1 VAEPR
6 LQGAVV
12 FLSRDRE
19 GAVLAL
25 LRPALFL
32 TRAGSE
38 PRPSGSGGVV
48 VSGRRHRW
56 RSRDCKERLCFRA
69 ATVRERTL
77 PRRFLALILVPR
89 GSAFNRNDSNEMDAA
104 ISRFLVPASR
114 PGGSHSSR
122 PAIADGLQQPTR
134 KSSGSG
140 QAILPYL
147 VLLRVGFSL
156 PLRLP
161 ATRCAL
167 TAPFHPYLRIRR
179 SAGGIFSVA
188 LIRRTGFEPAP
199 PAVNRHAALWRPDF
213 ASHTLNAPFRKHSRA
228 RATACR
234 RPSHLPF
241 SHGNQIE
248 TPRIHTTPPR
258 WAGTPVTGAGNT
270 PDQGSEA
277 LTESALAEGARTD
290 PRYPKGRRG

>member
-1 VAEPR
+1 MADEDIREDDLV
-6 LQGAVV
+6 
-12 FLSRDRE
+12 LSAQDE
-19 GAVLAL
+19 I
-25 LRPALFL
+25 
-32 TRAGSE
+32 
-38 PRPSGSGGVV
+38 
-48 VSGRRHRW
+48 GRRHKNMGDDYPFRIDDSG
-56 RSRDCKERLCFRA
+56 RAMEFITPLSRACLLY
-69 ATVRERTL
+69 T
-77 PRRFLALILVPR
+77 
-89 GSAFNRNDSNEMDAA
+89 SA

-213 ASHTLNAPFRKHSRA
+213 PPVSGRLPIRQATPAIIPFCVRE
-228 RATACR
+228 
-234 RPSHLPF
+234 RPM
-241 SHGNQIE
+241 
-248 TPRIHTTPPR
+248 
-258 WAGTPVTGAGNT
+258 
-270 PDQGSEA
+270 
-277 LTESALAEGARTD
+277 
-290 PRYPKGRRG
+290 Y

>member
-1 VAEPR
+1 V
-6 LQGAVV
+6 
-12 FLSRDRE
+12 
-19 GAVLAL
+19 
-25 LRPALFL
+25 
-32 TRAGSE
+32 TE
-38 PRPSGSGGVV
+38 PRPSGSGACVV
-48 VSGRRHRW
+48 TSPARRGPVH
-56 RSRDCKERLCFRA
+56 
-69 ATVRERTL
+69 
-77 PRRFLALILVPR
+77 
-89 GSAFNRNDSNEMDAA
+89 RNDSNEMDAA
-104 ISRFLVPASR
+104 ISRFLVPTLR

-213 ASHTLNAPFRKHSRA
+213 ASHTPERPLSETLTRPRDCLPAPISS
-228 RATACR
+228 
-234 RPSHLPF
+234 PILPWKPIR
-241 SHGNQIE
+241 N
-248 TPRIHTTPPR
+248 P
-258 WAGTPVTGAGNT
+258 GTPAHPAAGRLHKSRQRCKPSDQPT
-270 PDQGSEA
+270 PGRHCLS
-277 LTESALAEGARTD
+277 
-290 PRYPKGRRG
+290 PKAVDAYQDVA

>member
-1 VAEPR
+1 M
-6 LQGAVV
+6 
-12 FLSRDRE
+12 
-19 GAVLAL
+19 
-25 LRPALFL
+25 RPALFL

-167 TAPFHPYLRIRR
+167 TAPFHPYPRLH
-179 SAGGIFSVA
+179 AGGTFSVA
-188 LIRRTGFEPAP
+188 LSVKRVYEPAP
-199 PAVNRHAALWRPDF
+199 PAVNRHAALRRPDF
-213 ASHTLNAPFRKHSRA
+213 ASH
-228 RATACR
+228 C
-234 RPSHLPF
+234 
-241 SHGNQIE
+241 
-248 TPRIHTTPPR
+248 PR
-258 WAGTPVTGAGNT
+258 
-270 PDQGSEA
+270 
-277 LTESALAEGARTD
+277 LLLGARSGARDCPPAPISLSILTRWRNLCLHRCD
-290 PRYPKGRRG
+290 ALGVCYIKQS

>member
-1 VAEPR
+1 
-6 LQGAVV
+6 
-12 FLSRDRE
+12 
-19 GAVLAL
+19 
-25 LRPALFL
+25 
-32 TRAGSE
+32 
-38 PRPSGSGGVV
+38 
-48 VSGRRHRW
+48 
-56 RSRDCKERLCFRA
+56 
-69 ATVRERTL
+69 
-77 PRRFLALILVPR
+77 
-89 GSAFNRNDSNEMDAA
+89 MDAA
-104 ISRFLVPASR
+104 ISRFLVPTLR

-213 ASHTLNAPFRKHSRA
+213 ASHAPNAPFRKRSSA

-248 TPRIHTTPPR
+248 TLPLGVHARRQCAIQSAAAHQRGHHQGPILWIPSSG
-258 WAGTPVTGAGNT
+258 ACLLENVTGVI
-270 PDQGSEA
+270 
-277 LTESALAEGARTD
+277 LH
-290 PRYPKGRRG
+290 

>member
-1 VAEPR
+1 
-6 LQGAVV
+6 
-12 FLSRDRE
+12 
-19 GAVLAL
+19 
-25 LRPALFL
+25 
-32 TRAGSE
+32 
-38 PRPSGSGGVV
+38 
-48 VSGRRHRW
+48 
-56 RSRDCKERLCFRA
+56 
-69 ATVRERTL
+69 
-77 PRRFLALILVPR
+77 
-89 GSAFNRNDSNEMDAA
+89 MDAA

-122 PAIADGLQQPTR
+122 PAIADGLEQPTR

-179 SAGGIFSVA
+179 STGGIFSVA

-213 ASHTLNAPFRKHSRA
+213 ASHAPNAPLRKRSAPARLPAGAHLISHSPME
-228 RATACR
+228 TKSKPCR
-234 RPSHLPF
+234 WEYTLAVNVPSNLPRPINGGTIRDLSSGSHLL
-241 SHGNQIE
+241 E
-248 TPRIHTTPPR
+248 K
-258 WAGTPVTGAGNT
+258 ATGVI
-270 PDQGSEA
+270 
-277 LTESALAEGARTD
+277 LH
-290 PRYPKGRRG
+290 